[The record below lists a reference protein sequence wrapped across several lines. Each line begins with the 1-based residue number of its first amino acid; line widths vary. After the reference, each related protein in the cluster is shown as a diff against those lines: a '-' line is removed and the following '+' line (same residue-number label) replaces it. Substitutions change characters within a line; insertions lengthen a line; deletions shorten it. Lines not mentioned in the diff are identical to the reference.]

1 MERPSGLT
9 GRSACSQSE
18 AGSKLKAFS
27 LKGENME
34 KTTGFLKDE
43 HRIFQKAL
51 RKFLEKEACPFYSQ
65 WEEERLIP
73 RDFWKKMGEQGFLCP
88 DLDETY
94 GGSGTDWGFSV
105 VINEELERV
114 GSGLVGIGLHNDI
127 AVPYLSEFGSEKQ
140 KNRWLPQCAA
150 GDIITAIAMTE
161 PGAGS
166 DLAGISTTAVA
177 EGEYYRLNGQKT
189 FITNGMHADLV
200 IVACKTDPAAVPK
213 HKGVSLLA
221 VERGCKGFSRGRKL
235 DKIGLHCQ
243 DTAELIFEDCLVP
256 KENLIGEEGQGFQYM
271 MKKLQQERLVVAIAA
286 QAASEVMLELTL
298 SYVKSREAFG
308 RPIGKFQNTQFRI
321 AEMATDIAMGRSF
334 LDNLNEEHMQG
345 KDITQKVS
353 MAKWKLTDTARKIA
367 AECLQLH
374 GGYGYM
380 EEYEI
385 ARRYRDIPVASIYA
399 GTNEIMKSIIAKGL
413 GL

>member
-1 MERPSGLT
+1 MVI
-9 GRSACSQSE
+9 
-18 AGSKLKAFS
+18 K
-27 LKGENME
+27 
-34 KTTGFLKDE
+34 TGFLKEE
-43 HRIFQKAL
+43 HQIFQKAL
-51 RKFLEKEACPFYSQ
+51 KKFLEKEAYPFYGQ
-65 WEEERLIP
+65 WEQERLIP
-73 RDFWKKMGEQGFLCP
+73 RDFWRKMGEQGFLCP
-88 DLDETY
+88 DLDEVY

-105 VINEELERV
+105 VINKELERV

-127 AVPYLSEFGSEKQ
+127 AVPYISEFGSEKQ
-140 KNRWLPQCAA
+140 KDKWLPKCAS

-166 DLAGISTTAVA
+166 DLAGISTTAVD
-177 EGEYYRLNGQKT
+177 EGDYYRLNGQKT

-200 IVACKTDPAAVPK
+200 IVACKTDPQAVPK
-213 HKGVSLLA
+213 YKGISLLA

-235 DKIGLHCQ
+235 DKIGLHSQ

-308 RPIGKFQNTQFRI
+308 RPVGNFQNTQFKM
-321 AEMATDIAMGRSF
+321 AEMATDIEMGRSF
-334 LDNLNEEHMQG
+334 LDTLNKEHMEG

-353 MAKWKLTDTARKIA
+353 MAKWKLTDNARRIA